1 MLSGYTYDSQLFT
14 SEAFRKFQNEFID
27 GNCGVLDGMDVTTT
41 STTATIADG
50 WAIIKGG
57 LLREQGGTTVS
68 FSNNGYYIIALQ
80 IDLSQ
85 TNTETD
91 FNQGSFVALRGA
103 NDYPTLV
110 QQDLTA
116 GGTMYQM
123 GLAKFQKTDSGISGF
138 TDIRPNLN
146 WTSLYTDYA
155 QRLAS
160 IEDLSTVIT
169 TAGGKTITGT
179 LTVQGGITGNVT
191 GNVSGSSGSCTGNA
205 ATATS
210 AGTCTGNAATATKL
224 ATARQINGTNFDGS
238 GNITTSKW
246 GTARTIGV
254 SGAVS
259 GSASVDGSGNVTI
272 TTTQANIAVLTGKY
286 AGDGSSDTAQKTIS
300 FPSGYTY
307 SNCVVLAYMLHRP
320 PNQTNAWGTG
330 CIFTSAGAVT
340 GDLAGAVVLSQ
351 NGITMKFRIMS
362 FLNGGTASIS
372 DPIPTNFEAEYRLV
386 LMKIS

>member
-41 STTATIADG
+41 STTATIANG

-85 TNTETD
+85 TNTETE

-103 NDYPTLV
+103 NDYPTLI

-123 GLAKFQKTDSGISGF
+123 GLAKFQKTDGGISNF

-155 QRLAS
+155 QRLES

-179 LTVQGGITGNVT
+179 LAVEGGITGNVTGNVAGNVTGNVT

-205 ATATS
+205 ATAT
-210 AGTCTGNAATATKL
+210 KL
-224 ATARQINGTNFDGS
+224 ATARTINGTNFDGS
-238 GNITTSKW
+238 GNITTAKW

-259 GSASVDGSGNVTI
+259 GSASIDGSGNVTI
-272 TTTQANIAVLTGKY
+272 TTTQANIAVLTGQFT
-286 AGDGSSDTAQKTIS
+286 GSGTTTTTKDIS
-300 FPSGYTY
+300 FPSGYNNT
-307 SNCVVLAYMLHRP
+307 NCVILSAMLQ
-320 PNQTNAWGTG
+320 NNANAQGSWGTG
-330 CIFTSAGAVT
+330 TTLDSSSVVSGAFPAAIT
-340 GDLAGAVVLSQ
+340 INNSGIHINIKQIGIINNEYPTIGTLTTTTKINYKIVL
-351 NGITMKFRIMS
+351 
-362 FLNGGTASIS
+362 L
-372 DPIPTNFEAEYRLV
+372 
-386 LMKIS
+386 KIS

>member
-1 MLSGYTYDSQLFT
+1 MLAGYTYDSQLFT

-27 GNCGVLDGMDVTTT
+27 GNCGVLDGMSVTTT

-57 LLREQGGTTVS
+57 LLREQGGTTLS
-68 FSNNGYYIIALQ
+68 FSNNGFYIIALQ
-80 IDLSQ
+80 IDLTQ

-91 FNQGSFVALRGA
+91 FNQGSFVALRGT

-110 QQDLTA
+110 QEDLTD

-138 TDIRPNLN
+138 QDIRPNLN

-155 QRLAS
+155 QRLGAL
-160 IEDLSTVIT
+160 EDLSTVIT
-169 TAGGKTITGT
+169 TDGGKTITGT
-179 LTVQGGITGNVT
+179 LAVQGGITGNLTGNVT
-191 GNVSGSSGSCTGNA
+191 GNVSGSAGSCTGNA

-224 ATARQINGTNFDGS
+224 QTARTINGTNFDGS
-238 GNITTSKW
+238 ANITTSKW

-272 TTTQANIAVLTGKY
+272 STTQANIAVVTTSITTPAAGSETTTVNTDVNYPSGFTMANSVIISLQARNTGLTEEQWSTV
-286 AGDGSSDTAQKTIS
+286 GDTGSSLEMQRGCYGLSASQRSGNIRVWISKLAVQEASKTVQI
-300 FPSGYTY
+300 
-307 SNCVVLAYMLHRP
+307 
-320 PNQTNAWGTG
+320 
-330 CIFTSAGAVT
+330 
-340 GDLAGAVVLSQ
+340 
-351 NGITMKFRIMS
+351 RIM
-362 FLNGGTASIS
+362 
-372 DPIPTNFEAEYRLV
+372 
-386 LMKIS
+386 LMKKP